1 MECAKVWFC
10 SNCRLKYYAVICV
23 GVNFSVCVCVGES
36 ARVLCGSVQWVMVVE
51 LTKIYKR
58 GGVFRGGR
66 ERERKRERTWSS
78 RKRTKR
84 PAKLVLSGLVL
95 VHSSLALKRKN

>member
-66 ERERKRERTWSS
+66 EREKEKELGQVEKEQKDQPSWC
-78 RKRTKR
+78 
-84 PAKLVLSGLVL
+84 
-95 VHSSLALKRKN
+95 